1 MDGHEFNKIAAAVL
15 SALLMIFG
23 TSTLL
28 EIWRSNHKSNVVG
41 YKLPA
46 PKNVASL
53 VDNKQA
59 DDSASVPK
67 VAEMMTKANAEAG
80 AAVFKKCA
88 TCHTPEKGG
97 KNGTGPNLWGIVG
110 RKVGAHEGFNYSNAM
125 KSKGGEWTWDQ
136 LIPYI
141 VAPAAAVPGN
151 KMAFAGIKD
160 TGELSEL
167 MVYLRSLSDTPAP
180 MPK

>member
-1 MDGHEFNKIAAAVL
+1 MDGLEFNKIAAAVL
-15 SALLMIFG
+15 SALLLIFG

-28 EIWRSNHKSNVVG
+28 EIWRNSHKTNVVG
-41 YKLPA
+41 FMLPA
-46 PKNVASL
+46 PKGGTSAET
-53 VDNKQA
+53 KQA
-59 DDSASVPK
+59 DDSTSVPK
-67 VAEMMTKANAEAG
+67 VAELMTKASADGG
-80 AAVFKKCA
+80 AAVFKKCS
-88 TCHTPEKGG
+88 TCHTPDKGG

-110 RKVGAHEGFNYSNAM
+110 RKVGSHEAFSYSNAM

-160 TGELSEL
+160 AGELSEL
-167 MVYLRSLSDTPAP
+167 MVYLRSLSDAPAA